1 MDSVLNVLLDT
12 TSVTECV
19 YFLPQILQNQVIS
32 VAVNG
37 IGTTKFVLLAQR
49 DTHSIQTKSVLQSAI
64 NVNLT
69 TLQDNAQLASKAT
82 ILSMVLVSSHLLTTP
97 SLLMLDAEIGIGTTK
112 FVLLAQRDTHSIQ
125 TKSVLQSAI
134 NVNLTTL
141 QDNAQ
146 LASKAT
152 ILSMVLVSSH

>member
-1 MDSVLNVLLDT
+1 
-12 TSVTECV
+12 
-19 YFLPQILQNQVIS
+19 
-32 VAVNG
+32 
-37 IGTTKFVLLAQR
+37 
-49 DTHSIQTKSVLQSAI
+49 
-64 NVNLT
+64 
-69 TLQDNAQLASKAT
+69 
-82 ILSMVLVSSHLLTTP
+82 MVLVSSHLLTTP

-125 TKSVLQSAI
+125 TKSVLQSVI

-152 ILSMVLVSSH
+152 ILSMVLVSSHLLTTPSLLMLDAENGIGTIKFVFNALIDGFLTQTSNVSPSMITALTMIPTLEPVLLVHLDMFSLMVNVF